1 MHMADRLEALAR
13 DVRSFAEEDSDLA
26 LQMAAEVRADH
37 LAAQVEAARLREVE
51 ARVEE
56 TERRRRAEVEARR
69 EVERREERE
78 EQARL
83 AEDARRAAGIRAS
96 NSEERDSSRG
106 PSVQFLAK
114 RERARLQA
122 EKLPTLFDLDALPDE
137 VAGAVLRQMGAYEL
151 AATSCCDKRFR
162 DLARTDDALWRRLQL
177 TCGRHPRWRVDGSWR
192 ESFFQGAEKI
202 DANWRRGKFRRLE
215 HRLHSE
221 YTACVAMRGDLGCS
235 GSADHDLAIFGLPP
249 RARGTPLQGVGL
261 LWERQIGRCVGHGEP
276 VTCCKLAGG
285 DGDDAFSP
293 PTLALS
299 GTAKG
304 EMRVWSLSQMPTCP
318 WRAEE
323 DETWGDM
330 ATPGAHDT
338 ATPRRVPCV
347 ETRLLTTPE
356 TGQPHAQFFDVTAG
370 CSLGGNGGDGGSFG
384 LVAAAGAE
392 HGAGVHVYDTA
403 RWGAACVRVPGFDAG
418 VYGIAWGRGPFDNNV
433 VHAACSDGIVRR
445 WDVRAPG
452 RGARL
457 DAARVGESTGRNRR
471 VARCVDADGG
481 LFAFGSASGTVH
493 VHDARVPNAPL
504 ASPKRAHSDCVNAV
518 AIDAKLG
525 RVVSGGDDCGIAVQR
540 LPLTLEDAQVTF
552 AQTPQG
558 VLGVAFDHSRLVIGC
573 EDTTVRVFDAE
584 LGEGFVDGEALRQ
597 AMRELNR
604 RTQGAGSILH
614 RARRITWDGG

>member
-1 MHMADRLEALAR
+1 M
-13 DVRSFAEEDSDLA
+13 
-26 LQMAAEVRADH
+26 
-37 LAAQVEAARLREVE
+37 
-51 ARVEE
+51 
-56 TERRRRAEVEARR
+56 
-69 EVERREERE
+69 
-78 EQARL
+78 
-83 AEDARRAAGIRAS
+83 
-96 NSEERDSSRG
+96 
-106 PSVQFLAK
+106 
-114 RERARLQA
+114 
-122 EKLPTLFDLDALPDE
+122 
-137 VAGAVLRQMGAYEL
+137 
-151 AATSCCDKRFR
+151 
-162 DLARTDDALWRRLQL
+162 
-177 TCGRHPRWRVDGSWR
+177 
-192 ESFFQGAEKI
+192 
-202 DANWRRGKFRRLE
+202 
-215 HRLHSE
+215 
-221 YTACVAMRGDLGCS
+221 
-235 GSADHDLAIFGLPP
+235 
-249 RARGTPLQGVGL
+249 
-261 LWERQIGRCVGHGEP
+261 
-276 VTCCKLAGG
+276 
-285 DGDDAFSP
+285 
-293 PTLALS
+293 
-299 GTAKG
+299 
-304 EMRVWSLSQMPTCP
+304 
-318 WRAEE
+318 
-323 DETWGDM
+323 
-330 ATPGAHDT
+330 
-338 ATPRRVPCV
+338 PCV

-452 RGARL
+452 TGARL
-457 DAARVGESTGRNRR
+457 DAASVGESTGRNRR

-481 LFAFGSASGTVH
+481 LFAFGSAYGTVH

-614 RARRITWDGG
+614 RQRREGGGGGR